1 MRYQIDEETP
11 DARVATLAGR
21 QWGVVSTAQLLAAGL
36 TKPGITRRIR
46 AGRLHPIH
54 RGVHAVGHR
63 ALSPEGWWM
72 AGVLAAG
79 RDAALGHVS
88 AVGLWGMLPV
98 GDIRV
103 VHVVTARG
111 GGRTRRRG
119 LRVHRT
125 TTLRAEDV
133 VVHRGIPTTTPART
147 LRDLR
152 GRVPAW
158 MFHRAV
164 NQAEVSGLL
173 SRAVLEK
180 LFPAVA
186 DGTRS
191 GLELRFLNLCRRH
204 GVKPLPQLNVVVGG
218 RLVDAYFPGERLVIE
233 LDSERYHHTRTGFH
247 RDRRR
252 GNDLTLAGFP
262 LLRFTD
268 RQLAFEPR
276 EVMATV
282 KRARKAAGFV
292 E

>member
-1 MRYQIDEETP
+1 MRYLHDEGTP
-11 DARVATLAGR
+11 DGRVAELAGR
-21 QWGVVSTAQLLAAGL
+21 QWGVVSTAQLRAAGL
-36 TKPGITRRIR
+36 TKAAVTRRIR
-46 AGRLHPIH
+46 AGRLHPVH
-54 RGVHAVGHR
+54 RGVYAVGHR
-63 ALSPEGWWM
+63 ALAPEGRWM

-79 RDAALGHVS
+79 RDVALGHVS
-88 AVGLWGMLPV
+88 AVGHWGLLPAGEV
-98 GDIRV
+98 AV
-103 VHVVTARG
+103 VHVVTPHG

-119 LRVHRT
+119 LVVHRT
-125 TTLRAEDV
+125 TTLRAQDV

-147 LRDLR
+147 LRDIR

-158 MFHRAV
+158 QFHRAV
-164 NQAEVSGLL
+164 NQAEVTGLVT
-173 SRAVLEK
+173 RAELDE

-204 GVKPLPQLNVVVGG
+204 GIKPLPQLNVVVGG

-247 RDRRR
+247 RDRLR

-268 RQLAFEPR
+268 RQLAFEQA

-282 KRARKAAGFV
+282 RRARIAAGFV